1 MAEGG
6 TITVSSKRSHD
17 GIEVKVADEGSGIPA
32 SELQHIFEPF
42 YTTREQGS
50 GLGLSISYK
59 IIAAHSGDIS
69 AVSQPGRGTAF
80 IIKLP
85 EK

>member
-1 MAEGG
+1 M
-6 TITVSSKRSHD
+6 
-17 GIEVKVADEGSGIPA
+17 ADEGQGIPT
-32 SELQHIFEPF
+32 SELQQIFEPF
-42 YTTREQGS
+42 YTTREHGS

-69 AVSQPGRGTAF
+69 AVSEPGGGTVF

-85 EK
+85 ET